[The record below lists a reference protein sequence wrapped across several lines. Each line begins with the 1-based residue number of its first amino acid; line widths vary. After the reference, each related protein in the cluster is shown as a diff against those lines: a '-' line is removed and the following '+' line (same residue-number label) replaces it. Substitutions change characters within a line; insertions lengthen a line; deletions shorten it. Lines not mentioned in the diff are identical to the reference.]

1 MFAICEEID
10 GLHLWARRRG
20 WPGEGGLG
28 WHMGRSS
35 ALEPTTGDIGLL
47 TGTRQEM
54 QATLDALV
62 RMRSSR
68 GMPSSPVLV
77 EIDAPG

>member
-20 WPGEGGLG
+20 WRGEGGLG

-35 ALEPTTGDIGLL
+35 ALEATTGDTGLL

-54 QATLDALV
+54 QAVLDALV

-68 GMPSSPVLV
+68 GMPSSAILG
-77 EIDAPG
+77 EIDERG

>member
-28 WHMGRSS
+28 WHMGSSS
-35 ALEPTTGDIGLL
+35 ALEPAGGDVGLL

-54 QATLDALV
+54 QSVADGLT
-62 RMRSSR
+62 RMRWSR
-68 GMPSSPVLV
+68 GMTSSVTLV
-77 EIDAPG
+77 EIDDRG